1 MPATRS
7 RKTRPGGSKANIEHQ
22 VTVGETL
29 IENVEGHAA
38 RTDSPEFVLARS
50 TLHKIVTSIDPNPYG
65 PGAIQ
70 AHHGG
75 SIWLHGGQAD
85 NDWHLVL
92 NWAGIEWS
100 AQFCCDPAKVE
111 RLRQNAEA
119 ITAVFPDTIP
129 ALQRVGYSD
138 TAILSTPV
146 TDAAA
151 VARYV
156 DSIWNSCVPIP
167 QPQHT
172 GSVKASDPLASGVHN
187 YPEPMCSIPRVMRG
201 DFVPFVVDAA
211 TKTAAVVAPVAPRH
225 SGDGRTRVL
234 FAEKGN
240 PLHALHRRAHTQGA
254 SLILSPDHPVSKR
267 AFANQH

>member
-1 MPATRS
+1 MPLKAT
-7 RKTRPGGSKANIEHQ
+7 KAQPAGSKASIEHQ

-29 IENVEGHAA
+29 VENVEGHAA
-38 RTDSPEFVLARS
+38 RTDSPEFVRARS
-50 TLHKIVTSIDPNPYG
+50 TVHKIIDSVDPNPYG
-65 PGAIQ
+65 TGPIQ

-75 SIWLHGGQAD
+75 SIWLHGGKAD

-92 NWAGIEWS
+92 NWGGIEWS
-100 AQFCCDPAKVE
+100 AQFCCDPGKVDQ
-111 RLRQNAEA
+111 LRQNAEI
-119 ITAVFPDTIP
+119 ITSRFPETVP
-129 ALQRVGYSD
+129 ALERLGYSD
-138 TAILSTPV
+138 TPILSTPI
-146 TDAAA
+146 TNADEI
-151 VARYV
+151 ARYV

-201 DFVPFVVDAA
+201 DFIPFVVDPA

-225 SGDGRTRVL
+225 SGDGRVRVL
-234 FAEKGN
+234 YAEKGN

-254 SLILSPDHPVSKR
+254 SLILGPDNPVAKR
-267 AFANQH
+267 AFANQR